1 MKAFSTARPSPPALD
16 GQVAWVVGGI
26 GVIGSGLVRGLL
38 RAGATVIVN
47 SRFPSRLEQLN
58 DDLGS
63 PENLAVVTGT
73 TLCLVAAR
81 FGLAPT
87 GRNLAGVG
95 LKMEENPA
103 DDQISGDP
111 GGLTAADVLA
121 YGSFGHAIS
130 IAMVLGLKAQ
140 GNFPPT
146 SPFEVMFPFLGGG
159 G

>member
-1 MKAFSTARPSPPALD
+1 MAAAMRRARGAGGARPAVRS
-16 GQVAWVVGGI
+16 VGC
-26 GVIGSGLVRGLL
+26 
-38 RAGATVIVN
+38 RA
-47 SRFPSRLEQLN
+47 F
-58 DDLGS
+58 LGS

-81 FGLAPT
+81 FGFAPT

-121 YGSFGHAIS
+121 YGAFGHAIS

-140 GNFPPT
+140 GNFPPSNPPRAT
-146 SPFEVMFPFLGGG
+146 SEHIAEIATAR
-159 G
+159 

>member
-1 MKAFSTARPSPPALD
+1 VRSVGCRAF
-16 GQVAWVVGGI
+16 
-26 GVIGSGLVRGLL
+26 
-38 RAGATVIVN
+38 
-47 SRFPSRLEQLN
+47 
-58 DDLGS
+58 LGS

-81 FGLAPT
+81 FGFAPT

-121 YGSFGHAIS
+121 YGAFGHAIS

-140 GNFPPT
+140 GNFPP
-146 SPFEVMFPFLGGG
+146 SNPFIVMFPFLGGG

>member
-1 MKAFSTARPSPPALD
+1 MEKRALD
-16 GQVAWVVGGI
+16 WA
-26 GVIGSGLVRGLL
+26 
-38 RAGATVIVN
+38 
-47 SRFPSRLEQLN
+47 F
-58 DDLGS
+58 LGS

-81 FGLAPT
+81 FGFAPT

-121 YGSFGHAIS
+121 YGAFGHAIS

-140 GNFPPT
+140 GNFPP
-146 SPFEVMFPFLGGG
+146 SNPFIVMFPFLGGG